1 MGNKK
6 ILVANWKAHIQN
18 LITVENRIEGIN
30 ILLAKSENIIICPPF
45 LYLKMLIDEIENDEI
60 LIGSQNLPI
69 TESEASTGEILAPMQ
84 VDIGCRY
91 AIIGHSEVRR
101 NYKESDDIVATKARI
116 ALEYGIIP
124 IICIGESLEIRNSG
138 QYLQFL
144 TGQLIRSLPSVKGI
158 SNIRNIGN
166 RMIIAYEPIWSI
178 GTGNIPNVAQIEEVI
193 TTLKS
198 LPEAKEYPFIYGG
211 SVNEYNIE
219 DINFTYMLDGVL
231 VGRASTDVNKLAII
245 RQLLD

>member
-1 MGNKK
+1 
-6 ILVANWKAHIQN
+6 
-18 LITVENRIEGIN
+18 
-30 ILLAKSENIIICPPF
+30 
-45 LYLKMLIDEIENDEI
+45 
-60 LIGSQNLPI
+60 
-69 TESEASTGEILAPMQ
+69 
-84 VDIGCRY
+84 
-91 AIIGHSEVRR
+91 
-101 NYKESDDIVATKARI
+101 
-116 ALEYGIIP
+116 
-124 IICIGESLEIRNSG
+124 
-138 QYLQFL
+138 
-144 TGQLIRSLPSVKGI
+144 
-158 SNIRNIGN
+158 
-166 RMIIAYEPIWSI
+166 MIIAYEPIWSI